1 MGIGTPVSLLI
12 GMILI
17 LGSVGLFFLDKIKPT
32 YARDSDKVYAVL
44 ILISGLFAL
53 THWDMGPGQSFQLLL
68 LSGMLTT
75 LFIENVRLRVPKEVL
90 PPLDNRPP
98 RARYDDRPPVRRGYR
113 AELDREPYRDRPPAD
128 LPPRRAPR
136 VPPAQEAA
144 WTNGYSDNRAP
155 RQPYEEYR
163 EPVGRLQPSR
173 QPSPAAPPD
182 NRYSDNSRY
191 GQRPPTPRPAAP
203 RPDMSGS
210 SARGSERTLD
220 RRPEPNRNRMP
231 ADRPAERAP
240 DRRPASTTDAAM
252 DTTEPTRS
260 PSSAEQPSRQTTSR
274 ERPANA
280 ERALNVRPYSE
291 APKLDDDY
299 RRPGEP
305 EPSGY

>member
-90 PPLDNRPP
+90 PPVDNRPP
-98 RARYDDRPPVRRGYR
+98 RPRYDERPPVRRGYR
-113 AELDREPYRDRPPAD
+113 AELDREPYRNRPPAD
-128 LPPRRAPR
+128 LPPRRVPR

-144 WTNGYSDNRAP
+144 WTNGYGDSRP
-155 RQPYEEYR
+155 QRQPYEEYR

-173 QPSPAAPPD
+173 QPGPAAPPD

-191 GQRPPTPRPAAP
+191 GQRPPTPRPTTP
-203 RPDMSGS
+203 SEGGPERPLD
-210 SARGSERTLD
+210 RGPEQSRD
-220 RRPEPNRNRMP
+220 RRP
-231 ADRPAERAP
+231 ERAP
-240 DRRPASTTDAAM
+240 DRRPLSNSDAPL
-252 DTTEPTRS
+252 DPTEQTSRP
-260 PSSAEQPSRQTTSR
+260 PSSAEQPNRQASAR
-274 ERPANA
+274 ERSTNA

-299 RRPGEP
+299 RRPSKP
-305 EPSGY
+305 EPSEY